1 MRNQFSAVV
10 FDFDGTLVDSAL
22 IKRQVFFDVAEA
34 LPGARE
40 LIFDLLANQPPLDR
54 YQIFSKVAEQCCL
67 PEDAPHF
74 ATELARQYSEICH
87 EKVIRSKD
95 VPGADVLIKVL
106 KNESIPVFV
115 SSATPITE
123 LEKIISKRS
132 WAKKL
137 SGIYG
142 SPTRKIDHLR
152 DIYSQI
158 QGDKRLMVMVGDSDS
173 DADAAEEFGCQFAA
187 VGENFCSFK
196 EALFRGPNLHD
207 IRAQLFD

>member
-22 IKRQVFFDVAEA
+22 IKRQVFFDVAEP

-67 PEDAPHF
+67 PEDASYF

-87 EKVIRSKD
+87 GKVTQSKD
-95 VPGADVLIKVL
+95 VPGAGALISLL
-106 KNESIPVFV
+106 KTESIPVFV

-123 LEKIISKRS
+123 LEKIIPQRS

-142 SPTRKIDHLR
+142 SPMRKIDHLH
-152 DIYSQI
+152 DIYCQI
-158 QGDKRLMVMVGDSDS
+158 QGDKQLMMMVGDSDS
-173 DADAAEEFGCQFAA
+173 DADAAEEFGCEFAA

-196 EALFRGPNLHD
+196 EALFRGSNLHD

>member
-1 MRNQFSAVV
+1 VRNQFSAVV

-40 LIFDLLANQPPLDR
+40 LICDLLANQPPLDR
-54 YQIFSKVAEQCCL
+54 YQMFSKVAEQFCL
-67 PEDAPHF
+67 LEDAPHF
-74 ATELARQYSEICH
+74 AAELARQYSEICH
-87 EKVIRSKD
+87 EKVIQSKD
-95 VPGADVLIKVL
+95 VPGADVLIEVL

-123 LEKIISKRS
+123 LEKIVSKRS

-142 SPTRKIDHLR
+142 SPTRKVDHLC

-158 QGDKRLMVMVGDSDS
+158 QGDKRLMVMVGDSDG
-173 DADAAEEFGCQFAA
+173 DAAAAEEFGCQFVA
-187 VGENFCSFK
+187 VG
-196 EALFRGPNLHD
+196 
-207 IRAQLFD
+207 

>member
-1 MRNQFSAVV
+1 VRNQFSAVV

-67 PEDAPHF
+67 PEDAPHL

-196 EALFRGPNLHD
+196 EALFRGQNLHD
-207 IRAQLFD
+207 IRAELFD